1 MYMRRIFIF
10 VWTAALCLCSCD
22 KEVITPTF
30 ESDIQQLYGDYNLS
44 DIHWPGLAVDLN
56 ADGTGYWSLLYEFQ
70 NKVGYYEPD
79 YTANVTDGIIFSSD
93 EPWAEPTAA
102 FNVTLPYPHYIISE
116 GKWLCTDIRNIKVT
130 LRATEATFNLASNCC
145 WIYPGYTDQDDVL
158 LLNIQDISLYVEAL
172 DDKSFKVGIHCTL
185 PHDYTDGT
193 QKLDDNYLYYTF
205 SKQFTRN

>member
-1 MYMRRIFIF
+1 MRRIFIF
-10 VWTAALCLCSCD
+10 VWAALICLCSCD

-30 ESDIQQLYGDYNLS
+30 ESDIQKLYGDYTLS

-145 WIYPGYTDQDDVL
+145 WIYPGYTDQDDVF

-185 PHDYTDGT
+185 PHDRADGSQT
-193 QKLDDNYLYYTF
+193 LNENYLYYTF
-205 SKQFTRN
+205 SK

>member
-10 VWTAALCLCSCD
+10 VWAALICLCSCD

-30 ESDIQQLYGDYNLS
+30 ESDIQKMYGDYTLS

-145 WIYPGYTDQDDVL
+145 WIYPGYTDQDDL
-158 LLNIQDISLYVEAL
+158 FLINIQDISLYVEAL

-185 PHDYTDGT
+185 PHDRADGSQT
-193 QKLDDNYLYYTF
+193 LNENYLYYTF
-205 SKQFTRN
+205 SK

>member
-10 VWTAALCLCSCD
+10 VWAALICLCSCD

-30 ESDIQQLYGDYNLS
+30 ESDIQKLYGDYTLS

-130 LRATEATFNLASNCC
+130 LRATEATFNLVSNCC
-145 WIYPGYTDQDDVL
+145 WIYPGYTDQDDL
-158 LLNIQDISLYVEAL
+158 FLINIQDISLYVEAL

-185 PHDYTDGT
+185 PHDRADGSQT
-193 QKLDDNYLYYTF
+193 LNENYLYYTF
-205 SKQFTRN
+205 SK

>member
-1 MYMRRIFIF
+1 MRRIFIF

>member
-1 MYMRRIFIF
+1 MRRIFIF
-10 VWTAALCLCSCD
+10 VWAALICLCSCD

-30 ESDIQQLYGDYNLS
+30 ESDIQKMYGDYTLS

-145 WIYPGYTDQDDVL
+145 WIYPGYTDQDDL
-158 LLNIQDISLYVEAL
+158 FLINIQDISLYVEAL

-185 PHDYTDGT
+185 PHDRADGSQT
-193 QKLDDNYLYYTF
+193 LNENYLYYTF
-205 SKQFTRN
+205 SK

>member
-70 NKVGYYEPD
+70 NKVGYYEPY
-79 YTANVTDGIIFSSD
+79 YTANVTDGIIFS
-93 EPWAEPTAA
+93 
-102 FNVTLPYPHYIISE
+102 
-116 GKWLCTDIRNIKVT
+116 
-130 LRATEATFNLASNCC
+130 
-145 WIYPGYTDQDDVL
+145 WIYPGYTDQDDVF

-193 QKLDDNYLYYTF
+193 QKLDENYLYYTF
-205 SKQFTRN
+205 SK

>member
-70 NKVGYYEPD
+70 NKVGYYEPY

-102 FNVTLPYPHYIISE
+102 FNVTIPYPHYIISE
-116 GKWLCTDIRNIKVT
+116 GKWLCTDIRKIKVT

-145 WIYPGYTDQDDVL
+145 WIYPRYTDQDDVF

-193 QKLDDNYLYYTF
+193 QKLDENYLYYTF
-205 SKQFTRN
+205 SK

>member
-1 MYMRRIFIF
+1 MRRIFIF
-10 VWTAALCLCSCD
+10 VWAALICLCSCD
-22 KEVITPTF
+22 KEVITPTI
-30 ESDIQQLYGDYNLS
+30 ESDIQKLYGDYNLS

-102 FNVTLPYPHYIISE
+102 FNVTLPYPHNIISE

-145 WIYPGYTDQDDVL
+145 WIYPGYTDQDDVF

-185 PHDYTDGT
+185 PHDRADGSQT
-193 QKLDDNYLYYTF
+193 LNENYLYYTF
-205 SKQFTRN
+205 SK

>member
-1 MYMRRIFIF
+1 MRRIFIF
-10 VWTAALCLCSCD
+10 VWAALICLCSCD

-30 ESDIQQLYGDYNLS
+30 ESDIQKLYGDYTLS

-130 LRATEATFNLASNCC
+130 LRSTEATFNLASNCC
-145 WIYPGYTDQDDVL
+145 WIYPGYTDQDDVF

-172 DDKSFKVGIHCTL
+172 DDKSFKVCIHCTL
-185 PHDYTDGT
+185 PHDRADGSQT
-193 QKLDDNYLYYTF
+193 LNENYLYYTF
-205 SKQFTRN
+205 SK

>member
-1 MYMRRIFIF
+1 MRRIFIF

-30 ESDIQQLYGDYNLS
+30 ESDIQKLYGDYTLS

-145 WIYPGYTDQDDVL
+145 WIYPGYTDQDDVF

-185 PHDYTDGT
+185 PHDRADGSQT
-193 QKLDDNYLYYTF
+193 LNENYLYYTF
-205 SKQFTRN
+205 SK

>member
-1 MYMRRIFIF
+1 MRRIFIF

-79 YTANVTDGIIFSSD
+79 YTANVTDGIIFSSN
-93 EPWAEPTAA
+93 EPWAAPTAA

-130 LRATEATFNLASNCC
+130 LRATEATFNLTSNCC
-145 WIYPGYTDQDDVL
+145 WIYPGYTDQDDVF

-193 QKLDDNYLYYTF
+193 QKLDDNYLNYTF
-205 SKQFTRN
+205 SKQFTQN

>member
-1 MYMRRIFIF
+1 MRRIFIF

-30 ESDIQQLYGDYNLS
+30 ESDIQKLYGDYTLS

-145 WIYPGYTDQDDVL
+145 WIYPGYTDQDDVF

-172 DDKSFKVGIHCTL
+172 DDKSFKVGINCTL
-185 PHDYTDGT
+185 PHDRADGSQT
-193 QKLDDNYLYYTF
+193 LNENYLYYTF
-205 SKQFTRN
+205 SK

>member
-1 MYMRRIFIF
+1 MRRIFIL
-10 VWTAALCLCSCD
+10 AAVICLCSCD

-30 ESDIQQLYGDYNLS
+30 ESDIQKMYGDYTLS

-79 YTANVTDGIIFSSD
+79 YSANVTDGIIFSSD

-145 WIYPGYTDQDDVL
+145 WIYPGYTDQDDL
-158 LLNIQDISLYVEAL
+158 FLINIQDISLYVEAI

-185 PHDYTDGT
+185 PHDRADGSQT
-193 QKLDDNYLYYTF
+193 LNENYLYYTF
-205 SKQFTRN
+205 SK